1 MKRVILIFAV
11 VTAITGVASAQMLR
25 PAVAPI
31 TPPGAKADAAP
42 LTKYEAAKPEAT
54 KADNIPAR
62 ITPTLVARQ
71 APVPMQRAPRAPIA
85 VKETPQQQ
93 ANGAEATLPETTRGL
108 SDANARAAIEADGYK
123 RARVISKNEDGTWR
137 ARAFR
142 GSTEVALRVDAQGS
156 VTAE

>member
-25 PAVAPI
+25 PAVAPS
-31 TPPGAKADAAP
+31 PPPSERAEAAP
-42 LTKYEAAKPEAT
+42 LTKYEPAKAAA
-54 KADNIPAR
+54 KADNTPAR

-85 VKETPQQQ
+85 VKETPPQE
-93 ANGAEATLPETTRGL
+93 ANGAEATMPETLRGL

-123 RARVISKNEDGTWR
+123 RVRVISKAEDGTWR

-142 GSTEVALRVDAQGS
+142 GSTEVALRVDAQGN
-156 VTAE
+156 VMAE